1 MKELSVIEMES
12 IAGAYSWDFSSLGLA
27 LTSIV
32 SNGVEAVASAV
43 TLGSIL
49 ASYGSS
55 IGGTHGS
62 DNGGIFGVG
71 TIGMAVGGLWGLI
84 AGGIIGAITGALLG
98 WDDSMQLTMD
108 GYKGLI
114 DGTTGIF

>member
-12 IAGAYSWDFSSLGLA
+12 IAGAYSWDFSSLGSA

-49 ASYGSS
+49 ASYGSLL
-55 IGGTHGS
+55 
-62 DNGGIFGVG
+62 VEL
-71 TIGMAVGGLWGLI
+71 MA
-84 AGGIIGAITGALLG
+84 AITAGSSALVPLVWPLVAYG
-98 WDDSMQLTMD
+98 
-108 GYKGLI
+108 G
-114 DGTTGIF
+114 

>member
-12 IAGAYSWDFSSLGLA
+12 IAGAYSWDFSSLGSA

-62 DNGGIFGVG
+62 DNGGG

>member
-1 MKELSVIEMES
+1 MAAIT
-12 IAGAYSWDFSSLGLA
+12 A
-27 LTSIV
+27 
-32 SNGVEAVASAV
+32 
-43 TLGSIL
+43 
-49 ASYGSS
+49 GSS
-55 IGGTHGS
+55 AL
-62 DNGGIFGVG
+62 VPLVWPLV
-71 TIGMAVGGLWGLI
+71 AYGLI

>member
-12 IAGAYSWDFSSLGLA
+12 IAGAYSWDFSSLGSA

-71 TIGMAVGGLWGLI
+71 TIGMAVGGLWGSL
-84 AGGIIGAITGALLG
+84 AVLLVLLPVPYLVG
-98 WDDSMQLTMD
+98 MILCS
-108 GYKGLI
+108 
-114 DGTTGIF
+114 